1 MKVSDLSLPPATL
14 HLAIDMQRIFAEE
27 TSWHTPSLAGIVPN
41 IARIARHKPE
51 ATIYTRFVVPHKPAD
66 APGQWRSYYERWSE
80 FTLER
85 MDPGLVDLVQPL
97 ADLAGPDAIVD
108 KPTYSVF
115 EAPGFAERLA
125 ARGITTL
132 VFTGV
137 ETDVCVLAS
146 LMAAVDRG
154 FRVIAVA
161 DAMTSSDEASHRA
174 ILDLVFPRMPD
185 QIEILDTDTL
195 LAAWR

>member
-1 MKVSDLSLPPATL
+1 MKSLPPTTL
-14 HLAIDMQRIFAEE
+14 HLAIDMQRIFAED
-27 TSWHTPSLAGIVPN
+27 TSWHTPSLARILPN
-41 IARIARHKPE
+41 VARIARAKPE
-51 ATIYTRFVVPHKPAD
+51 ATVYTRFIVPRSPAD
-66 APGQWRSYYERWSE
+66 APGQWRTYYERWAE

-85 MDPGLVDLVQPL
+85 MDPSLVDLVSPL
-97 ADLAGPDAIVD
+97 AQIAVPGAIVD

-115 EAPGFAERLA
+115 EAPGFGERLA
-125 ARGITTL
+125 AEGITTL